1 MRFVQ
6 SSAIILCGVIILLT
20 AGCARNVYKEVYV
33 PTKCQI
39 TPTPKPTYTGKLEKD
54 LQNILI
60 YDEVIQKDLEF
71 CTQGTK

>member
-6 SSAIILCGVIILLT
+6 SSVCVFCGVIVLFCT
-20 AGCARNVYKEVYV
+20 GCTRNVYKEVYV

-39 TPTPKPTYTGKLEKD
+39 TPTPKPKPTGKLEKD
-54 LQNILI
+54 LQQILI
-60 YDEVIQKDLEF
+60 YDELIQKDLEF